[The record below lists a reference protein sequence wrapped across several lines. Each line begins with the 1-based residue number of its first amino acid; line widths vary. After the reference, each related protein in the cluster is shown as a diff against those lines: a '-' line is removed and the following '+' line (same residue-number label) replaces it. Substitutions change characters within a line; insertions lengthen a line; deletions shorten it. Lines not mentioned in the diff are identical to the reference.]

1 MQNSTTTNFSRKCRD
16 RVNHHFAV
24 LRNILEAMFPACNDW
39 NRFRIIERALMAIK
53 GTSKDCTM
61 DRTESTFNKSNKEAC
76 ALYRSKLNQAFEML
90 KIELE
95 INPLIDVKK
104 YRLFTRSGIL
114 AGTIDLIQLLRCRL
128 PQPVFRTE
136 PIKGIKRKR
145 DGLSDFEPFR
155 KYQRSPDSINSTS
168 PRSDVSD
175 SPTELAQFNP
185 LVQTEALLKFY
196 AAIAQLP
203 QFAQCRSMLKAKT
216 STWRPWV

>member
-1 MQNSTTTNFSRKCRD
+1 MTNSTSTSFSRKSRD

-24 LRNILEAMFPACNDW
+24 LRNVLEAMFPACDDW
-39 NRFRIIERALMAIK
+39 NRFRIIERALIVIK
-53 GTSKDCTM
+53 GTTKDCTIDHM
-61 DRTESTFNKSNKEAC
+61 ESTCNKSNKEVC
-76 ALYRSKLNQAFEML
+76 AMYRSKLNLAFEML

-95 INPLIDVKK
+95 NNPLIDVKK

-136 PIKGIKRKR
+136 PIKGIKRKK
-145 DGLSDFEPFR
+145 DEISDFEPFR
-155 KYQRSPDSINSTS
+155 KYQRSPGSINSIS

-175 SPTELAQFNP
+175 SPTELAQFNR

-216 STWRPWV
+216 STWQPWV